1 MPDQIVSNLKISTD
15 EFNVQ
20 KFIYETTNT
29 EIELMNITYYIG
41 LPFGRAPMAFNQY
54 SLQVIPYIMGSDV
67 ATKTKREPPWS

>member
-1 MPDQIVSNLKISTD
+1 MPDQIVSNLKISAD

-54 SLQVIPYIMGSDV
+54 SLQVDLYIIGPYV
-67 ATKTKREPPWS
+67 ATKKTMGPPWS